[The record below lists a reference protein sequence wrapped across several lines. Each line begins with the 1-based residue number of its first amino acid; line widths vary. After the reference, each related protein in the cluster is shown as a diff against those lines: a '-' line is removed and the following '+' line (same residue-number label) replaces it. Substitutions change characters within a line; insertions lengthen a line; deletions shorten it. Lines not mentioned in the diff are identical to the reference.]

1 MDDRV
6 GWCEYGEG
14 EEMVAVLGHLDV
26 VPAGDGWTE
35 TEPFSGEIKNGR
47 IYGRGTMD
55 DKGPMVAAIYA
66 LAALKDAGF
75 APSKRIR
82 LLFGTNEE
90 TGCGDMSWYVSH
102 GGELPVYGF
111 TPDGEYPIINGEK
124 GILNGTYSRK
134 LHQTGDYRLTK
145 FEGGAASNIS
155 PAYAAAELQCPA
167 DAAAK
172 ISADKVTITP
182 IEGGIRVEA
191 EGIAVHGSTPEQG
204 ENAIGRLAQALNQLP
219 LTGELGDCIAFVA
232 ERIGMEVHGESLGL
246 AMRDEL
252 SGPLTLNLGVAKF
265 EQETL
270 SLVFSVRYPV
280 TLKYERVYPRLLR
293 GFTLGGFTE
302 TELTHAAAIYM
313 PPESELIRR
322 LSKVYEEQTGEKA
335 ELKSIGGGT
344 YAKSMPNLVA
354 FGPIFPGDEVREHKP
369 DRVHGDRARAAE
381 RGNHR
386 GGNVRT
392 GKVRRLYEQRDK
404 YDRRPSDKTHSRT
417 GRTTDFDKCRSAAV
431 HGRRRIHRRARCR
444 CGGAGRTRRD
454 RLAVLAGAVDRAGHD
469 AGLFR
474 ARVADLRLK
483 R

>member
-1 MDDRV
+1 MNCKPYIRAHADELLESLAALVRIPSIEGVPEEHAPFGREPARALHETLALCEKLGFRTGNMDDRV

-26 VPAGDGWTE
+26 VPAGDGWTG
-35 TEPFSGEIKNGR
+35 PSRSGNQNGR
-47 IYGRGTMD
+47 IYGRARWTTRSDG
-55 DKGPMVAAIYA
+55 GGHLRAGGAQ
-66 LAALKDAGF
+66 DAGF
-75 APSKRIR
+75 APSKHP

-90 TGCGDMSWYVSH
+90 TGCGDSR
-102 GGELPVYGF
+102 G
-111 TPDGEYPIINGEK
+111 TPWRRAAGTASRRTANTRSSTAK
-124 GILNGTYSRK
+124 GHSQRHSRK

-167 DAAAK
+167 DAASK
-172 ISADKVTITP
+172 ISADKVTVTP

-219 LTGELGDCIAFVA
+219 LTGELGDCMAFVA

-280 TLKYERVYPRLLR
+280 TLKYDLVYPRLSR

-302 TELTHAAAIYM
+302 TEMTHAAAIYM

-369 DRVHGDRARAAE
+369 DEYMEIERVLQNAEIIAAAM
-381 RGNHR
+381 
-386 GGNVRT
+386 
-392 GKVRRLYEQRDK
+392 YE
-404 YDRRPSDKTHSRT
+404 
-417 GRTTDFDKCRSAAV
+417 
-431 HGRRRIHRRARCR
+431 
-444 CGGAGRTRRD
+444 
-454 RLAVLAGAVDRAGHD
+454 LA
-469 AGLFR
+469 
-474 ARVADLRLK
+474 K
-483 R
+483 

>member
-1 MDDRV
+1 MDYAKLDALIEARRDECLKDLGRWLSV
-6 GWCEYGEG
+6 PSVQGAAEEGAPFGRENRRMLDLALEDARGYGFATRMFDGYAGDISMGNG
-14 EEMVAVLGHLDV
+14 EKTLGILCHLDV

-302 TELTHAAAIYM
+302 TEMTHAAAIYM

-369 DRVHGDRARAAE
+369 DEYMEIERVLQNAEIIAAAM
-381 RGNHR
+381 
-386 GGNVRT
+386 
-392 GKVRRLYEQRDK
+392 YE
-404 YDRRPSDKTHSRT
+404 
-417 GRTTDFDKCRSAAV
+417 
-431 HGRRRIHRRARCR
+431 
-444 CGGAGRTRRD
+444 
-454 RLAVLAGAVDRAGHD
+454 LA
-469 AGLFR
+469 
-474 ARVADLRLK
+474 K
-483 R
+483 

>member
-1 MDDRV
+1 MPQMRLDKLLSHLNCGSRKEVQALIRAGRVSVDGTVQKDPAFKVDPDRSQTAVDGTVQRYRAQRYYMLNKPMGVITASRDERHDTVLELFPAELRRGLFAVGRLDKDTEGLLLITDDGALSHALMSPNRHV
-6 GWCEYGEG
+6 EKEYEAVVDGALAAD
-14 EEMVAVLGHLDV
+14 AVLRFEQGM
-26 VPAGDGWTE
+26 T
-35 TEPFSGEIKNGR
+35 
-47 IYGRGTMD
+47 
-55 DKGPMVAAIYA
+55 YA

-134 LHQTGDYRLTK
+134 LHQTGDYRLIK

-167 DAAAK
+167 DAASK
-172 ISADKVTITP
+172 ISADKVTVTP

-219 LTGELGDCIAFVA
+219 LTGELGDCMAFVA

-270 SLVFSVRYPV
+270 SLTMSVRYPV
-280 TLKYERVYPRLLR
+280 TLKYELVYPRLSR

-302 TELTHAAAIYM
+302 TEMTHAAAIYM

-322 LSKVYEEQTGEKA
+322 LSKVYE
-335 ELKSIGGGT
+335 
-344 YAKSMPNLVA
+344 
-354 FGPIFPGDEVREHKP
+354 
-369 DRVHGDRARAAE
+369 
-381 RGNHR
+381 
-386 GGNVRT
+386 
-392 GKVRRLYEQRDK
+392 
-404 YDRRPSDKTHSRT
+404 
-417 GRTTDFDKCRSAAV
+417 
-431 HGRRRIHRRARCR
+431 
-444 CGGAGRTRRD
+444 
-454 RLAVLAGAVDRAGHD
+454 
-469 AGLFR
+469 
-474 ARVADLRLK
+474 
-483 R
+483 

>member
-1 MDDRV
+1 MAFESVNYQCPACGGPLHFASAEQKLVCDYCDSRFEVEEVEALYRERQGKADAKADAAATASKPAVDDAV
-6 GWCEYGEG
+6 QELAQNAGYICSSCGAELVSDGT
-14 EEMVAVLGHLDV
+14 VAVTTCPYCGNSAVAPCQLSGDFSPDLVIPFKLG
-26 VPAGDGWTE
+26 
-35 TEPFSGEIKNGR
+35 R
-47 IYGRGTMD
+47 D
-55 DKGPMVAAIYA
+55 DA

-172 ISADKVTITP
+172 ISADKVTVTP
-182 IEGGIRVEA
+182 IAGGIRVEA

-219 LTGELGDCIAFVA
+219 LTGELGDCMAFVA

-280 TLKYERVYPRLLR
+280 TLKYERVYPRLSR

-369 DRVHGDRARAAE
+369 DEYMEIERVLQNAEIIAAAM
-381 RGNHR
+381 
-386 GGNVRT
+386 
-392 GKVRRLYEQRDK
+392 YE
-404 YDRRPSDKTHSRT
+404 
-417 GRTTDFDKCRSAAV
+417 
-431 HGRRRIHRRARCR
+431 
-444 CGGAGRTRRD
+444 
-454 RLAVLAGAVDRAGHD
+454 LA
-469 AGLFR
+469 
-474 ARVADLRLK
+474 K
-483 R
+483 

>member
-1 MDDRV
+1 MYQKIKEYFEVHKQEMLDDIMAAIRIPSV
-6 GWCEYGEG
+6 NGPEKPGMPFG
-14 EEMVAVLGHLDV
+14 EENAKVLAFAASLAKELGLKAEVLENKVAVIDLNEQPAELDILAHLDV

-369 DRVHGDRARAAE
+369 DEYMEIERVLQNAEIIAAAM
-381 RGNHR
+381 
-386 GGNVRT
+386 
-392 GKVRRLYEQRDK
+392 YE
-404 YDRRPSDKTHSRT
+404 
-417 GRTTDFDKCRSAAV
+417 
-431 HGRRRIHRRARCR
+431 
-444 CGGAGRTRRD
+444 
-454 RLAVLAGAVDRAGHD
+454 LA
-469 AGLFR
+469 
-474 ARVADLRLK
+474 K
-483 R
+483 

>member
-1 MDDRV
+1 M
-6 GWCEYGEG
+6 
-14 EEMVAVLGHLDV
+14 
-26 VPAGDGWTE
+26 
-35 TEPFSGEIKNGR
+35 
-47 IYGRGTMD
+47 
-55 DKGPMVAAIYA
+55 
-66 LAALKDAGF
+66 
-75 APSKRIR
+75 PSKRIR

-134 LHQTGDYRLTK
+134 LHQTGDYRLTR

-172 ISADKVTITP
+172 ISADKVTVTP

-219 LTGELGDCIAFVA
+219 LTGELGDCMAFVA
-232 ERIGMEVHGESLGL
+232 ERLGMEVHGESLGL

-280 TLKYERVYPRLLR
+280 TLKYERVYPRLSR

-302 TELTHAAAIYM
+302 TEMTHAAAIYM

-369 DRVHGDRARAAE
+369 DEYMEIERVLQNAEIIAAAMYE
-381 RGNHR
+381 LA
-386 GGNVRT
+386 
-392 GKVRRLYEQRDK
+392 KVRRLYEQRDK
-404 YDRRPSDKTHSRT
+404 YDRRPSNKTYSRT

-431 HGRRRIHRRARCR
+431 HSRRRVHRRARCR

-474 ARVADLRLK
+474 ARVADLWLQR
-483 R
+483 

>member
-1 MDDRV
+1 MNCKPYIRAHADELLESLAALVRIPSVEGVPEEHAPFGREPARALHETLALCEKLGFQTGNMDDRV

-35 TEPFSGEIKNGR
+35 TEPFSGEIKNDR

-167 DAAAK
+167 DAASK
-172 ISADKVTITP
+172 ISADKVTVTP

-219 LTGELGDCIAFVA
+219 LTGELGDCMAFVA

-280 TLKYERVYPRLLR
+280 TLKYERVYPRLSR

-302 TELTHAAAIYM
+302 TEMTHAAAITCRPKANSSADCPRYM
-313 PPESELIRR
+313 RSRP
-322 LSKVYEEQTGEKA
+322 A
-335 ELKSIGGGT
+335 
-344 YAKSMPNLVA
+344 
-354 FGPIFPGDEVREHKP
+354 
-369 DRVHGDRARAAE
+369 
-381 RGNHR
+381 
-386 GGNVRT
+386 
-392 GKVRRLYEQRDK
+392 
-404 YDRRPSDKTHSRT
+404 RRPS
-417 GRTTDFDKCRSAAV
+417 
-431 HGRRRIHRRARCR
+431 
-444 CGGAGRTRRD
+444 
-454 RLAVLAGAVDRAGHD
+454 
-469 AGLFR
+469 
-474 ARVADLRLK
+474 
-483 R
+483 

>member
-1 MDDRV
+1 MMDTKISQALESLEPTLVELLNRWIAVPSVKAEAAPGAPFGAEVRRMLDTAMADIRALGFPV
-6 GWCEYGEG
+6 KDYDGYACDAEMGQGEATI
-14 EEMVAVLGHLDV
+14 AVLGHLDV

-172 ISADKVTITP
+172 ISADKVTVTP

-219 LTGELGDCIAFVA
+219 LTGELGDCMAFVA
-232 ERIGMEVHGESLGL
+232 ERLGMEVHGESLGL

-280 TLKYERVYPRLLR
+280 TLKYDLVYPRLSR

-302 TELTHAAAIYM
+302 TEMTHAAAIYM

-354 FGPIFPGDEVREHKP
+354 FGPIFSGDEVREHKP
-369 DRVHGDRARAAE
+369 DEYMEIERVLQNAEIIAAAM
-381 RGNHR
+381 
-386 GGNVRT
+386 
-392 GKVRRLYEQRDK
+392 YE
-404 YDRRPSDKTHSRT
+404 
-417 GRTTDFDKCRSAAV
+417 
-431 HGRRRIHRRARCR
+431 
-444 CGGAGRTRRD
+444 
-454 RLAVLAGAVDRAGHD
+454 LA
-469 AGLFR
+469 
-474 ARVADLRLK
+474 K
-483 R
+483 

>member
-1 MDDRV
+1 MNCKPYIRAHADELLESLAALVRIPSVEGVPEEHAPFGREPARALHETLALCEKLGFRTGNMDDRV

-167 DAAAK
+167 DAASK
-172 ISADKVTITP
+172 ISADKVTVTP

-219 LTGELGDCIAFVA
+219 LTGELGDCMAFVA

-280 TLKYERVYPRLLR
+280 TLKYERVYPRLSR
-293 GFTLGGFTE
+293 SFTLGGFTE
-302 TELTHAAAIYM
+302 TEMTHAAAIYM

-369 DRVHGDRARAAE
+369 DEYMEIERVLQNAE
-381 RGNHR
+381 IIA
-386 GGNVRT
+386 T
-392 GKVRRLYEQRDK
+392 AMYE
-404 YDRRPSDKTHSRT
+404 
-417 GRTTDFDKCRSAAV
+417 
-431 HGRRRIHRRARCR
+431 
-444 CGGAGRTRRD
+444 
-454 RLAVLAGAVDRAGHD
+454 LA
-469 AGLFR
+469 
-474 ARVADLRLK
+474 K
-483 R
+483 

>member
-1 MDDRV
+1 MYQKIKEYFEVHKQEMLDDIMAAIRIPSV
-6 GWCEYGEG
+6 NGPEKPGMPFG
-14 EEMVAVLGHLDV
+14 EENAKVLAFAASLAKELGLKAEVLENKVAVIDLNEQPAELDILAHLDV

-167 DAAAK
+167 DAASK
-172 ISADKVTITP
+172 ISADKVTVTP

-219 LTGELGDCIAFVA
+219 LTGELGDCMAFVA

-280 TLKYERVYPRLLR
+280 TLKYERVYPRLSR

-302 TELTHAAAIYM
+302 TEMTHAAAIYM

-369 DRVHGDRARAAE
+369 DEYMEIERVLQNAEIIAAAM
-381 RGNHR
+381 
-386 GGNVRT
+386 
-392 GKVRRLYEQRDK
+392 YE
-404 YDRRPSDKTHSRT
+404 
-417 GRTTDFDKCRSAAV
+417 
-431 HGRRRIHRRARCR
+431 
-444 CGGAGRTRRD
+444 
-454 RLAVLAGAVDRAGHD
+454 LA
-469 AGLFR
+469 
-474 ARVADLRLK
+474 K
-483 R
+483 

>member
-1 MDDRV
+1 
-6 GWCEYGEG
+6 
-14 EEMVAVLGHLDV
+14 
-26 VPAGDGWTE
+26 
-35 TEPFSGEIKNGR
+35 
-47 IYGRGTMD
+47 MD

-172 ISADKVTITP
+172 ISADKVTVTP

-219 LTGELGDCIAFVA
+219 LTGELGDCMAFVA
-232 ERIGMEVHGESLGL
+232 ERLGMEVHGESLGL

-280 TLKYERVYPRLLR
+280 TLKYERVYPRLSR

-302 TELTHAAAIYM
+302 TEMTHAAAIYM

-322 LSKVYEEQTGEKA
+322 LSKVYEEQTGKKA

-369 DRVHGDRARAAE
+369 DEYMEIERVLQNAEIIAAAM
-381 RGNHR
+381 
-386 GGNVRT
+386 
-392 GKVRRLYEQRDK
+392 YE
-404 YDRRPSDKTHSRT
+404 
-417 GRTTDFDKCRSAAV
+417 
-431 HGRRRIHRRARCR
+431 
-444 CGGAGRTRRD
+444 
-454 RLAVLAGAVDRAGHD
+454 LA
-469 AGLFR
+469 
-474 ARVADLRLK
+474 K
-483 R
+483 

>member
-1 MDDRV
+1 MAVIRIPSV
-6 GWCEYGEG
+6 NGPEKPGMPFG
-14 EEMVAVLGHLDV
+14 EENAKVLAFAASLAKELGLKAEVLENKVAVIDLNEQPAELDILAHLDV

-172 ISADKVTITP
+172 ISADKVTVTP

-219 LTGELGDCIAFVA
+219 LTGELGDCMAFVA

-280 TLKYERVYPRLLR
+280 TLKYERVYPRLSR

-302 TELTHAAAIYM
+302 TEMTHAAAIYM

-369 DRVHGDRARAAE
+369 DEYMEIERVLQNAEIIAAAM
-381 RGNHR
+381 
-386 GGNVRT
+386 
-392 GKVRRLYEQRDK
+392 YE
-404 YDRRPSDKTHSRT
+404 
-417 GRTTDFDKCRSAAV
+417 
-431 HGRRRIHRRARCR
+431 
-444 CGGAGRTRRD
+444 
-454 RLAVLAGAVDRAGHD
+454 LA
-469 AGLFR
+469 
-474 ARVADLRLK
+474 K
-483 R
+483 

>member
-1 MDDRV
+1 MNCKPYIRAHADELLESLAALVRIPSVEGVPEEHAPFGREPARALHETLALCEKLGFRTGNMDDRV

-102 GGELPVYGF
+102 DGELPVYGF

-155 PAYAAAELQCPA
+155 PAYAAAELKCPA

-172 ISADKVTITP
+172 ISADKVTVTP
-182 IEGGIRVEA
+182 IR
-191 EGIAVHGSTPEQG
+191 
-204 ENAIGRLAQALNQLP
+204 GRHPPWKPRALPSRL
-219 LTGELGDCIAFVA
+219 D
-232 ERIGMEVHGESLGL
+232 
-246 AMRDEL
+246 
-252 SGPLTLNLGVAKF
+252 
-265 EQETL
+265 
-270 SLVFSVRYPV
+270 
-280 TLKYERVYPRLLR
+280 PRAGR
-293 GFTLGGFTE
+293 KCHRTAGAGTQS
-302 TELTHAAAIYM
+302 AAA
-313 PPESELIRR
+313 
-322 LSKVYEEQTGEKA
+322 
-335 ELKSIGGGT
+335 
-344 YAKSMPNLVA
+344 
-354 FGPIFPGDEVREHKP
+354 
-369 DRVHGDRARAAE
+369 
-381 RGNHR
+381 
-386 GGNVRT
+386 
-392 GKVRRLYEQRDK
+392 
-404 YDRRPSDKTHSRT
+404 DRRTWRLHGIC
-417 GRTTDFDKCRSAAV
+417 GRA
-431 HGRRRIHRRARCR
+431 HRH
-444 CGGAGRTRRD
+444 GGARRVP
-454 RLAVLAGAVDRAGHD
+454 RSRH
-469 AGLFR
+469 
-474 ARVADLRLK
+474 AR
-483 R
+483 

>member
-1 MDDRV
+1 MNCKPYIRAHADELLESLAALVRIPSVEGVPEEHAPFGREPARALHETLALCEKLGFRTGNMDDRV

-14 EEMVAVLGHLDV
+14 EKMVAVLGHLDV

-134 LHQTGDYRLTK
+134 LHQTSEYRLTK

-155 PAYAAAELQCPA
+155 PAYAAAELKCPA

-172 ISADKVTITP
+172 ISADKVTVTP

-219 LTGELGDCIAFVA
+219 LTGELGDCMAFVA

-252 SGPLTLNLGVAKF
+252 SGPLTLNLGVANF

-280 TLKYERVYPRLLR
+280 TR
-293 GFTLGGFTE
+293 
-302 TELTHAAAIYM
+302 
-313 PPESELIRR
+313 
-322 LSKVYEEQTGEKA
+322 
-335 ELKSIGGGT
+335 
-344 YAKSMPNLVA
+344 
-354 FGPIFPGDEVREHKP
+354 
-369 DRVHGDRARAAE
+369 
-381 RGNHR
+381 
-386 GGNVRT
+386 
-392 GKVRRLYEQRDK
+392 
-404 YDRRPSDKTHSRT
+404 
-417 GRTTDFDKCRSAAV
+417 
-431 HGRRRIHRRARCR
+431 
-444 CGGAGRTRRD
+444 
-454 RLAVLAGAVDRAGHD
+454 
-469 AGLFR
+469 
-474 ARVADLRLK
+474 
-483 R
+483 

>member
-1 MDDRV
+1 MNCKPYIRAHADELLESLAALVRIPSVEGVPEEHAPFGREPARALHETLALCEKLGFRTGNMDDRV

-155 PAYAAAELQCPA
+155 PAYAAAELKCPA
-167 DAAAK
+167 DAASK
-172 ISADKVTITP
+172 ISADKVTVTP

-191 EGIAVHGSTPEQG
+191 EGVAVHGSTPEQG
-204 ENAIGRLAQALNQLP
+204 ENAIGRHGAGAQ
-219 LTGELGDCIAFVA
+219 
-232 ERIGMEVHGESLGL
+232 S
-246 AMRDEL
+246 
-252 SGPLTLNLGVAKF
+252 
-265 EQETL
+265 
-270 SLVFSVRYPV
+270 
-280 TLKYERVYPRLLR
+280 
-293 GFTLGGFTE
+293 
-302 TELTHAAAIYM
+302 AAA
-313 PPESELIRR
+313 
-322 LSKVYEEQTGEKA
+322 
-335 ELKSIGGGT
+335 
-344 YAKSMPNLVA
+344 
-354 FGPIFPGDEVREHKP
+354 
-369 DRVHGDRARAAE
+369 
-381 RGNHR
+381 
-386 GGNVRT
+386 
-392 GKVRRLYEQRDK
+392 
-404 YDRRPSDKTHSRT
+404 DRRAWRLHGIC
-417 GRTTDFDKCRSAAV
+417 GRA
-431 HGRRRIHRRARCR
+431 HRH
-444 CGGAGRTRRD
+444 GGAR
-454 RLAVLAGAVDRAGHD
+454 
-469 AGLFR
+469 
-474 ARVADLRLK
+474 
-483 R
+483 

>member
-1 MDDRV
+1 M
-6 GWCEYGEG
+6 
-14 EEMVAVLGHLDV
+14 
-26 VPAGDGWTE
+26 P
-35 TEPFSGEIKNGR
+35 
-47 IYGRGTMD
+47 
-55 DKGPMVAAIYA
+55 
-66 LAALKDAGF
+66 
-75 APSKRIR
+75 PSTPIR

-134 LHQTGDYRLTK
+134 LHQTGEYRLTK

-172 ISADKVTITP
+172 ISADKVTVTP

-219 LTGELGDCIAFVA
+219 LTGELGDCMAFVA

-280 TLKYERVYPRLLR
+280 TLKYERVYPRLSR

-302 TELTHAAAIYM
+302 TEVTHGSALYM

-369 DRVHGDRARAAE
+369 DEYMEIERVLQNAEIIAAAM
-381 RGNHR
+381 
-386 GGNVRT
+386 
-392 GKVRRLYEQRDK
+392 YE
-404 YDRRPSDKTHSRT
+404 
-417 GRTTDFDKCRSAAV
+417 
-431 HGRRRIHRRARCR
+431 
-444 CGGAGRTRRD
+444 
-454 RLAVLAGAVDRAGHD
+454 LA
-469 AGLFR
+469 
-474 ARVADLRLK
+474 K
-483 R
+483 

>member
-1 MDDRV
+1 MAVNRQRLLCLADGTIGTRLRQTAAACLTHFGVKQKDGNRRV
-6 GWCEYGEG
+6 RYG
-14 EEMVAVLGHLDV
+14 D
-26 VPAGDGWTE
+26 
-35 TEPFSGEIKNGR
+35 
-47 IYGRGTMD
+47 
-55 DKGPMVAAIYA
+55 
-66 LAALKDAGF
+66 AALIRKYQQRGAVQQRCQRRERHERAACRTAMQQRGKAVAEHVNTDQQRQDLQGSQCADAGF

-124 GILNGTYSRK
+124 GILNGTYSQK

-155 PAYAAAELQCPA
+155 PAYAAAELACPA
-167 DAAAK
+167 EAASK
-172 ISADKVTITP
+172 IAADKVTVTS

-219 LTGELGDCIAFVA
+219 LTGELGDCMAFVA

-252 SGPLTLNLGVAKF
+252 SGPLTLNLGMAKF

-280 TLKYERVYPRLLR
+280 TLKYDLVYPRLSR

-302 TELTHAAAIYM
+302 TEMTHAAAIYM

-369 DRVHGDRARAAE
+369 DEYMEIERVLQNAEIIAAAM
-381 RGNHR
+381 
-386 GGNVRT
+386 
-392 GKVRRLYEQRDK
+392 YE
-404 YDRRPSDKTHSRT
+404 
-417 GRTTDFDKCRSAAV
+417 
-431 HGRRRIHRRARCR
+431 
-444 CGGAGRTRRD
+444 
-454 RLAVLAGAVDRAGHD
+454 LA
-469 AGLFR
+469 
-474 ARVADLRLK
+474 K
-483 R
+483 